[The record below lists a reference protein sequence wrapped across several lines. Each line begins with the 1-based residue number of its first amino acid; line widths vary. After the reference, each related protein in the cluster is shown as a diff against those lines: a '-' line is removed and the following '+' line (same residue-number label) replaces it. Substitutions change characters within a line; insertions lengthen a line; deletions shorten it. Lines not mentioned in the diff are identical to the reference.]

1 MISTKG
7 RYAVRTMVDLA
18 RQDKERFVP
27 LSEIA
32 ERQKISKL
40 YLEII
45 LKKLVAAKLLVGK
58 SGKSGGYKLTR
69 PPEKYTVREILELTE
84 GTIAPV
90 ACLKKGA
97 KACPMKKVCPTI
109 GMWEEYR
116 DLISDFFIK
125 KTLKDLI

>member
-84 GTIAPV
+84 GTLAPV

-97 KACPMKKVCPTI
+97 NACPMKKVCPTI

-116 DLISDFFIK
+116 DLISDFFSK